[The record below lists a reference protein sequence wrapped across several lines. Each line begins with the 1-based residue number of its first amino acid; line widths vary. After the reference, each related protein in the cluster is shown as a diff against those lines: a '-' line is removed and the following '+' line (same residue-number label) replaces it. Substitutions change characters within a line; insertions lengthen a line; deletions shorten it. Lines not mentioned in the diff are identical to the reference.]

1 MQPDHRSAFTEP
13 LRILVAHNRYQ
24 QAGGEDRVVQA
35 EVDML
40 SRRGHDVQLMSFDN
54 DQITSPSAKVLAA
67 VRTFYSPASY
77 RRVEER
83 LKSFAPQI
91 LHVHNFLPVLSPSVF
106 FAAAARGTAVV
117 HTLHNFRLICSKA
130 TFFRDGHV
138 CEECLEKRSFVP
150 GVKHACYR
158 GSRAGSALVG
168 GTMALHDAL
177 HTWRNKVHRYIA
189 LTEFAATKLAQ
200 MRVPADRIRV
210 KPNFTEDV
218 GSGDGEGG
226 FALFVGRLSDEKG
239 LETLLA
245 ADALGALPIPLKI
258 AGDGPMRDQV
268 AAASKLPGTR
278 IEWLERQ
285 TPQQVRALMKSAAV
299 LIVPSVWYEGFPMVI
314 VEALSLGL
322 PVIASRIGGLP
333 EIIEHGVSGLLFQPG
348 SPQSLGEALRK
359 FSELSPD
366 RVTSMRQAA
375 RDRFLSNYNEQTN
388 SETLLHVY
396 QEAMALAALG

>member
-1 MQPDHRSAFTEP
+1 M
-13 LRILVAHNRYQ
+13 RILVAHNRYQ

-40 SRRGHDVQLMSFDN
+40 SRRGHDVQFMSFDN
-54 DQITSPSAKVLAA
+54 DEIISPSAKVLAA

-91 LHVHNFLPVLSPSVF
+91 LHVHNFMPVMSPSVF
-106 FAAAARGTAVV
+106 FAAAATGTAVV
-117 HTLHNFRLICSKA
+117 QTLHNFRFICSKA

-138 CEECLEKRSFVP
+138 CEECLAKRSFVP

-168 GTMALHDAL
+168 GTMALHDVFG
-177 HTWRNKVHRYIA
+177 TWRNKVHKYIA
-189 LTEFAATKLAQ
+189 LTEFASTKLAQ
-200 MRVPADRIRV
+200 MRVPGDRIRV
-210 KPNFTEDV
+210 KPNFAEDT

-245 ADALGALPIPLKI
+245 ADALGALPMPLKI
-258 AGDGPMRDQV
+258 AGDGPMREQV
-268 AAASKLPGTR
+268 AAAAKRPGGN
-278 IEWLERQ
+278 IAWLERQ
-285 TPQQVRALMKSAAV
+285 SSQQVRALMKSAAV
-299 LIVPSVWYEGFPMVI
+299 LVVPSVWYEGFPMVI
-314 VEALSLGL
+314 VEALSVGL

-333 EIIEHGVSGLLFQPG
+333 EIVEEGVSGLLFEPG
-348 SPQSLGEALRK
+348 SPQALRDALGM
-359 FSELSPD
+359 FAELSPD
-366 RVTSMRQAA
+366 AVGSMRQAA
-375 RDRFLSNYNEQTN
+375 RARFLSNYNEQIN
-388 SETLLHVY
+388 SEVLVRIY
-396 QEAMALAALG
+396 QEAIAVAALG